1 MKDHLIVYT
10 TRYREGGRE
19 LERAAETLVE
29 TLVGR
34 GVDRSRVLLA
44 RVESKRDFIEAARA
58 RPLSVPRT
66 AAERSFGAGGWRELH
81 FLGHSG
87 MYGPMFRTTAMPE
100 QFSPHEWRTLDIPFQ
115 AGGQAF
121 FHACRTARWF
131 APFFADT
138 FGVPAS
144 GYHWYTTFSARPDR
158 FVWRPPSWLTGA
170 KAPLYLIGCRGK
182 KSDGPL
188 GSVAKYL
195 GLTPA
200 EPLKRFLPAT
210 EREAKSSY
218 DPVAELYAKVF
229 SDIRVRR
236 DEWRWL
242 VSRLEAAR
250 TGSAGTSGGLRI
262 LDLGCGSGAL
272 LRALDEEGWL
282 AEGLGVDRS
291 EAMTGIARRD
301 AGLSRRP
308 DAATRLRFERVDSPT
323 LPAADGSIDVVV
335 SLLSWRYLDWDPV
348 MDEIRRVLAP
358 GGRLLVVDMVTGPLS
373 ARELPRALGDATRAA
388 AERLQNTAYQD
399 SLRQLT
405 RHPEWSS
412 MLQFNPIRATHEYV
426 WYFESRFPGR
436 QVEVL
441 NVGWNNRVLAFDSGP
456 LLPGRVAPQTYP

>member
-34 GVDRSRVLLA
+34 GIDRSRVALV

-58 RPLSVPRT
+58 RPLAEVKS
-66 AAERSFGAGGWRELH
+66 AAERRFVADGWKELH

-100 QFSPHEWRTLDIPFQ
+100 QFSPHEWRTLDLPFQ
-115 AGGQAF
+115 AGGEAF

-144 GYHWYTTFSARPDR
+144 GFHWYTTFSARPDR
-158 FVWRPPSWLTGA
+158 FVWRAPVSSSGRQ
-170 KAPLYLIGCRGK
+170 APLYLIGCRGK

-200 EPLKRFLPAT
+200 EPLKRFLPAQ
-210 EREAKSSY
+210 EREVKSSY
-218 DPVAELYAKVF
+218 DPVAELYARVF

-242 VSRLEAAR
+242 SSRLEAAR
-250 TGSAGTSGGLRI
+250 AQPGLAGGLRV

-272 LRALDEEGWL
+272 LRALDEEGWVR
-282 AEGLGVDRS
+282 EGLGVDRS
-291 EAMTGIARRD
+291 EAMIGIAQRD
-301 AGLSRRP
+301 ARLSRRP
-308 DAATRLRFERVDSPT
+308 DAASRLRFARVDSPA
-323 LPAADGSIDVVV
+323 LPAAEASIDVVI

-373 ARELPRALGDATRAA
+373 GHELPQALRDATRAA
-388 AERLQNTAYQD
+388 MQRIENTAYQR
-399 SLRQLT
+399 SLRELT
-405 RHPEWSS
+405 AHPDWSS

-426 WYFESRFPGR
+426 WYFESRFPG
-436 QVEVL
+436 QKVEVL
-441 NVGWNNRVLAFDSGP
+441 NLGWNNRVLAFDSGP
-456 LLPGRVAPQTYP
+456 LQPGRVAPQTYP

>member
-1 MKDHLIVYT
+1 MKDHLITYT
-10 TRYREGGRE
+10 TRYREGGHE

-29 TLVGR
+29 TLVRR
-34 GVDRSRVLLA
+34 GVARERVELL
-44 RVESKRDFIEAARA
+44 RVESKRDFVDATRA
-58 RPLSVPRT
+58 RPLPEARSAR
-66 AAERSFGAGGWRELH
+66 ERRFAPDGWKELH

-115 AGGQAF
+115 AGGEAF

-158 FVWRPPSWLTGA
+158 FVWRPPVRLGGGS
-170 KAPLYLIGCRGK
+170 APLYLIGCRGK

-200 EPLKRFLPAT
+200 EPLKRFLPES
-210 EREAKSSY
+210 EREVRSSY
-218 DPVAELYAKVF
+218 DPVAELYARVF
-229 SDIRVRR
+229 ADIRVRR

-242 VSRLEAAR
+242 GSRLEAAR
-250 TGSAGTSGGLRI
+250 AELASPGGPRV

-272 LRALDEEGWL
+272 LRALDEEGWVRD
-282 AEGLGVDRS
+282 GLGVDRS
-291 EAMTGIARRD
+291 EAMVAIARRD
-301 AGLSRRP
+301 AGPSG
-308 DAATRLRFERVDSPT
+308 RLRFARVDSPA
-323 LPAADGSIDVVV
+323 LPAADASIDVVI

-358 GGRLLVVDMVTGPLS
+358 GGRLLVVDMVTGPL
-373 ARELPRALGDATRAA
+373 AGRELPRAVLDATRAA
-388 AERLQNTAYQD
+388 SQRLQNTDFQR
-399 SLRQLT
+399 SLKRLT
-405 RHPEWSS
+405 SHPEWSS
-412 MLQFNPIRATHEYV
+412 MLRFNPIRATHEYV

-436 QVEVL
+436 KVEVL
-441 NVGWNNRVLAFDSGP
+441 NLGWNNRVLAFDSGP
-456 LLPGRVAPQTYP
+456 LMPGRVAPQTYP

>member
-29 TLVGR
+29 TLVLR
-34 GVDRSRVLLA
+34 GIAPDRVALV
-44 RVESKRDFIEAARA
+44 RVESKRDFVEAARA
-58 RPLSVPRT
+58 EPLVGVRAPR
-66 AAERSFGAGGWRELH
+66 SDGWRELH

-115 AGGQAF
+115 ADGEAF

-138 FGVPAS
+138 FGVPAH

-158 FVWRPPSWLTGA
+158 FVWRPPGGHGRGLARG
-170 KAPLYLIGCRGK
+170 PLYLIGCRGK

-200 EPLKRFLPAT
+200 EPLRRFLPRD
-210 EREAKSSY
+210 EREKKSSY
-218 DPVAELYAKVF
+218 DPVAELYAQVF
-229 SDIRVRR
+229 ADIRVRR

-242 VSRLEAAR
+242 RARFAEARLL
-250 TGSAGTSGGLRI
+250 AGGPMRV

-272 LRALDEEGWL
+272 LRALDEEGL
-282 AEGLGVDRS
+282 IRDGLGVDRS
-291 EAMTGIARRD
+291 AAMIDIARRD
-301 AGLSRRP
+301 AQRQG
-308 DAATRLRFERVDSPT
+308 RLRFERVDSPT
-323 LPAADGSIDVVV
+323 LPVADGSIDVVV

-358 GGRLLVVDMVTGPLS
+358 KGRLLVVDMVTGPLGG
-373 ARELPRALGDATRAA
+373 RELPRALGDAARAQL
-388 AERLQNTAYQD
+388 ERLQNAGFQQA
-399 SLRQLT
+399 LRRLT
-405 RHPEWSS
+405 RHPEWSG
-412 MLQFNPIRATHEYV
+412 MLQYNPIRAVHEYV
-426 WYFESRFPGR
+426 WYFESRFPGTR
-436 QVEVL
+436 VEVL
-441 NVGWNNRVLAFDSGP
+441 NLGWNNRVLAFDSGP
-456 LLPGRVAPQTYP
+456 LAPGRVVPQTYP